1 MTRCV
6 LSCTARMVI
15 CTAVHPGRASR
26 DFLVLSQI
34 PNQRRGELGFWI
46 PNTQG
51 TNPRER
57 GRFEG
62 ILGVEKED
70 FFALEA
76 RGTSPD
82 LKTDHLKILTAV
94 SLFSME

>member
-1 MTRCV
+1 
-6 LSCTARMVI
+6 MVM
-15 CTAVHPGRASR
+15 CTAVHPGRAPWPCESGMAV
-26 DFLVLSQI
+26 FN
-34 PNQRRGELGFWI
+34 PNSSQRRRRAGFWI

-51 TNPRER
+51 TNQRER

-62 ILGVEKED
+62 ILGVELED

>member
-1 MTRCV
+1 
-6 LSCTARMVI
+6 
-15 CTAVHPGRASR
+15 
-26 DFLVLSQI
+26 
-34 PNQRRGELGFWI
+34 ELGFWI

-51 TNPRER
+51 TNQRER

-62 ILGVEKED
+62 ILGVELED

>member
-1 MTRCV
+1 MSKNIR
-6 LSCTARMVI
+6 
-15 CTAVHPGRASR
+15 PGINRSSLGKTCFGR
-26 DFLVLSQI
+26 FCKGEQGFGSQT
-34 PNQRRGELGFWI
+34 PKGRTKE
-46 PNTQG
+46 
-51 TNPRER
+51 RER

-62 ILGVEKED
+62 ILGVELED

-82 LKTDHLKILTAV
+82 LKTGHLKILTAV

>member
-1 MTRCV
+1 ESWV
-6 LSCTARMVI
+6 LDPK
-15 CTAVHPGRASR
+15 HPR
-26 DFLVLSQI
+26 DE
-34 PNQRRGELGFWI
+34 PK
-46 PNTQG
+46 
-51 TNPRER
+51 RER
-57 GRFEG
+57 ERFEG
-62 ILGVEKED
+62 ILGVELED